1 MKLTSAQTDRACGV
15 LLAAACG
22 DALGAGYEFGTADLV
37 GAPEMMGGGL
47 GNFAPGEWTDD
58 TAQAVAIAEV
68 AATGVHLD
76 SEDGLTLIPQR
87 FADWFAGGPADVG
100 IQTSTVLSMAG
111 RHPTGEQ
118 MREAAYQT
126 HERAGR
132 SAGNGSLMRTGAV
145 ALAHL
150 NDPEALVAAAMAV
163 SALTHYEEIA
173 QQGCALW
180 CLMIRHAVL
189 SGDLPSADDVLGF
202 MPNRDFWAGVLAEAE
217 RLPPSSFTENGWVVG
232 ALQAAW
238 SAIVNTPEP
247 EDLPCR
253 HLSDALG
260 AAIAIGHHT
269 DTVAAIAGALL
280 GARWGASA
288 VPARWRRMVHG
299 WPGLRSQDLVALAV
313 LTVRHGRRDRSGWP
327 GVARFDHSSD
337 PSFGTCVP
345 HPHDTGV
352 WIGGMGA
359 LDALPA
365 DVDAVVTLC
374 RYGAEQVPTGVEHV
388 VFRLIDS
395 EAADNPNVEF
405 VIDDAARTVAQLRA
419 EGRTVLLH
427 CVAAHSRTPTVALRY
442 SALLGVALDAA
453 APAVIG
459 ALPDARPRRF
469 FVEALRRLEQASP

>member
-1 MKLTSAQTDRACGV
+1 
-15 LLAAACG
+15 
-22 DALGAGYEFGTADLV
+22 
-37 GAPEMMGGGL
+37 
-47 GNFAPGEWTDD
+47 
-58 TAQAVAIAEV
+58 
-68 AATGVHLD
+68 
-76 SEDGLTLIPQR
+76 
-87 FADWFAGGPADVG
+87 
-100 IQTSTVLSMAG
+100 
-111 RHPTGEQ
+111 
-118 MREAAYQT
+118 
-126 HERAGR
+126 
-132 SAGNGSLMRTGAV
+132 MRTGAV
-145 ALAHL
+145 ALAYL
-150 NDPEALVAAAMAV
+150 SDPEALVDAAMAV
-163 SALTHYEEIA
+163 SALTHYDEIA

-189 SGDLPSADDVLGF
+189 TGELPEADDVLGF
-202 MPNRDFWAGVLAEAE
+202 LPDPDFWADVLAEAE
-217 RLPPSSFTENGWVVG
+217 HRPPSTFTKNGWVVG

-238 SAIVNTPEP
+238 AAITQTPQP
-247 EDLPCR
+247 EDLRCR

-260 AAIAIGHHT
+260 TAIAIGHDT

-288 VPARWRRMVHG
+288 VPASWRRIVHG
-299 WPGLRSQDLVALAV
+299 WPGRPSQDLVELAV

-327 GVARFDHSSD
+327 GTPRFDHSAD

-345 HPHDTGV
+345 HPHDAGV

-365 DVDAVVTLC
+365 GVDAVVTLC
-374 RYGAEQVPTGVEHV
+374 RYGAEQVPNGVEHV

-442 SALLGVALDAA
+442 SALLGIGLDEA

-469 FVEALRRLEQASP
+469 FVEALRNLEGQPV